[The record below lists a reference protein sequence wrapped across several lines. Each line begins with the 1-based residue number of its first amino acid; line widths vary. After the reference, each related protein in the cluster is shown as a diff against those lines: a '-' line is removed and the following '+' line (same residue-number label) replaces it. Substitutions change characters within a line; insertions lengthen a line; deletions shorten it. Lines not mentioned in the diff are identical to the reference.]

1 VKEDLHEIS
10 GIPDIAR
17 GQSEASETLGA
28 QELKTSF
35 AINRISDAQRDVQR
49 FVREE
54 IRLIVDIIA
63 GHFQLETIKKISG
76 VRLFT
81 QQEKAEIKH
90 FHQATQ
96 MAQQAQQQPP
106 QPGMPPAQPMP
117 PPPPP
122 QSLTGLSQD
131 QIETMMADPSWEEID
146 ALIRNDAM
154 RCFRIDI
161 ETDST
166 IKADEEQDKA
176 SRIEFITA
184 IGKYMAEALP
194 AGQQHPELVPF
205 LLEGLQFLAR
215 GFPVGKN
222 MESALNNAV
231 AKLEK
236 IAQNPP
242 PKQDP
247 EMAKVQAQAAAAQ
260 QKMTLD
266 HQAEMASLNTKYQ
279 IELATAQLKAQ
290 GEREKAQNQAA
301 LQQHLNQ
308 LENER
313 HQNEIA
319 MESRMREFE
328 ANIQGLIDIR
338 VAHINNAGKIA
349 AAQVTAKAS
358 DGAEAEQRESS
369 QE

>member
-1 VKEDLHEIS
+1 
-10 GIPDIAR
+10 
-17 GQSEASETLGA
+17 
-28 QELKTSF
+28 
-35 AINRISDAQRDVQR
+35 
-49 FVREE
+49 
-54 IRLIVDIIA
+54 
-63 GHFQLETIKKISG
+63 
-76 VRLFT
+76 
-81 QQEKAEIKH
+81 
-90 FHQATQ
+90 
-96 MAQQAQQQPP
+96 
-106 QPGMPPAQPMP
+106 
-117 PPPPP
+117 
-122 QSLTGLSQD
+122 
-131 QIETMMADPSWEEID
+131 
-146 ALIRNDAM
+146 
-154 RCFRIDI
+154 
-161 ETDST
+161 
-166 IKADEEQDKA
+166 
-176 SRIEFITA
+176 
-184 IGKYMAEALP
+184 
-194 AGQQHPELVPF
+194 
-205 LLEGLQFLAR
+205 
-215 GFPVGKN
+215 
-222 MESALNNAV
+222 
-231 AKLEK
+231 
-236 IAQNPP
+236 
-242 PKQDP
+242 
-247 EMAKVQAQAAAAQ
+247 MAKVQAQAAAAQ